1 MNKIKTIYAD
11 TDIASSPVTR
21 EILSHF
27 SLSPHWV
34 EDEQIVYKDI
44 LSSTDPISH
53 GKEVLYL
60 TTNKGAFIRNCPGT
74 RHYHCC
80 GYKILHTGT
89 YCTMD
94 CAYCILQQF
103 FHPPVLKYFVNH
115 EDMFASLQKNIFD
128 SPKISR
134 VGTGEYTDSLLWEPV
149 SNLTPQLVSVFSS
162 QQKAVLEL
170 KTKTVNIQKLQLL
183 SHNRKTILAW
193 SVNTPRV
200 IVEEERH
207 TTPLAARIEAAKKC
221 QEWGYPIAF
230 HFDPLL
236 LYEGCEKEY
245 ENVVH
250 QLFSA
255 IRPENIAWI
264 SIGVF
269 RFLPELKQI
278 IEHRF
283 HQSNMVY
290 GEFISGTDGK
300 MRYFK
305 PLRMKVCKT
314 IVDTIKQ
321 YADPRMAYFCMED
334 DEVWQYSFGYTPDQF
349 DDIHTLLDERA
360 KQICILS

>member
-1 MNKIKTIYAD
+1 MHTIQTLYAD
-11 TDIASSPVTR
+11 SDIKSSPVTK

-34 EDEQIVYKDI
+34 EEEQIVYQDV
-44 LSSTDPISH
+44 LSSPDPVSR

-60 TTNKGAFIRNCPGT
+60 TTNKGAFIRYCPGT

-115 EDMFASLQKNIFD
+115 DDLFASLQKNIFD
-128 SPKISR
+128 VPEISR
-134 VGTGEYTDSLLWEPV
+134 VGTGEYTDSLLWESI
-149 SNLTPQLVSVFSS
+149 SNLTPQLVSAFSN
-162 QQKAVLEL
+162 QHKAVLEL
-170 KTKTVNIQKLQLL
+170 KTKTVNIQKLQSLA
-183 SHNRKTILAW
+183 HRRKTILAW

-200 IVEEERH
+200 IRHDERH
-207 TTPLAARIEAAKKC
+207 TTPLAARIEAAQKC
-221 QEWGYPIAF
+221 QKWGYPIAF
-230 HFDPLL
+230 HFDPVV

-245 ENVVH
+245 EDVVH

-255 IRPENIAWI
+255 IRPENIAWL

-269 RFLPELKQI
+269 RFLPQLKQI

-283 HQSNMVY
+283 PQSDIVY
-290 GEFISGTDGK
+290 GEFIPGIDGK

-305 PLRMKVCKT
+305 PLRMNVCKT

-321 YADPRMAYFCMED
+321 YTHPHTAYFCMED
-334 DEVWQYSFGYTPDQF
+334 DELWQHSFGYTPKKF
-349 DDIHTLLDERA
+349 GGIHTLLDERA
-360 KQICILS
+360 KQICSIS